1 MKNIVLKNAIIVDP
15 SQKINSKG
23 SIVIKDKIICDL
35 ILNKDISFDKN
46 VYHIIDCKNLMLCPG
61 FVDIKCHLRVPGEEH
76 KEYSKDLTNI
86 LKWMEELKEVDVSN
100 VQPVTS
106 VTKNELYEREDIS
119 NKKTVE
125 QEKILLNAPEKVG
138 EYFTVPK
145 VIE

>member
-1 MKNIVLKNAIIVDP
+1 MLIDEIITLKIASLAKLELTEQEI
-15 SQKINSKG
+15 
-23 SIVIKDKIICDL
+23 
-35 ILNKDISFDKN
+35 
-46 VYHIIDCKNLMLCPG
+46 
-61 FVDIKCHLRVPGEEH
+61 

-106 VTKNELYEREDIS
+106 VTKNELYEREDS
-119 NKKTVE
+119 AYKNTVE

>member
-1 MKNIVLKNAIIVDP
+1 MLIDEKITLKIASLAKLELTDQEI
-15 SQKINSKG
+15 
-23 SIVIKDKIICDL
+23 
-35 ILNKDISFDKN
+35 
-46 VYHIIDCKNLMLCPG
+46 
-61 FVDIKCHLRVPGEEH
+61 

-106 VTKNELYEREDIS
+106 VTKNELYEREDKIYK
-119 NKKTVE
+119 NKVE
-125 QEKILLNAPEKVG
+125 QEEILLNAPEKVG

>member
-1 MKNIVLKNAIIVDP
+1 MLIDEKITLKIASLAKLELTGQEI
-15 SQKINSKG
+15 
-23 SIVIKDKIICDL
+23 
-35 ILNKDISFDKN
+35 
-46 VYHIIDCKNLMLCPG
+46 
-61 FVDIKCHLRVPGEEH
+61 

-106 VTKNELYEREDIS
+106 VTKNELYEREDIAYK
-119 NKKTVE
+119 NTVE

>member
-1 MKNIVLKNAIIVDP
+1 MLIDEKITLKIASLAKLELTEQEI
-15 SQKINSKG
+15 
-23 SIVIKDKIICDL
+23 
-35 ILNKDISFDKN
+35 
-46 VYHIIDCKNLMLCPG
+46 
-61 FVDIKCHLRVPGEEH
+61 

-106 VTKNELYEREDIS
+106 VTKNELYERED
-119 NKKTVE
+119 NTYKNTVE
-125 QEKILLNAPEKVG
+125 QEEILLNAPEKVG

>member
-1 MKNIVLKNAIIVDP
+1 MLIDEKITLKIASLAKLELTEQEI
-15 SQKINSKG
+15 
-23 SIVIKDKIICDL
+23 
-35 ILNKDISFDKN
+35 
-46 VYHIIDCKNLMLCPG
+46 
-61 FVDIKCHLRVPGEEH
+61 

-100 VQPVTS
+100 VEPITS
-106 VTKNELYEREDIS
+106 VTKNELYEREDIAYK
-119 NKKTVE
+119 NTVE

>member
-1 MKNIVLKNAIIVDP
+1 MLIDEKITLKIASLAKLELTDQEI
-15 SQKINSKG
+15 
-23 SIVIKDKIICDL
+23 
-35 ILNKDISFDKN
+35 
-46 VYHIIDCKNLMLCPG
+46 
-61 FVDIKCHLRVPGEEH
+61 

-119 NKKTVE
+119 YKNTVE

>member
-1 MKNIVLKNAIIVDP
+1 MFIDEKITLKIASLAKLELTDHEI
-15 SQKINSKG
+15 
-23 SIVIKDKIICDL
+23 
-35 ILNKDISFDKN
+35 
-46 VYHIIDCKNLMLCPG
+46 
-61 FVDIKCHLRVPGEEH
+61 

-86 LKWMEELKEVDVSN
+86 LKWMEELKELDVSN

-106 VTKNELYEREDIS
+106 VTENELYERED
-119 NKKTVE
+119 NAYKNTVE

>member
-1 MKNIVLKNAIIVDP
+1 MLIDEKITLKIASLAKLELTEQEI
-15 SQKINSKG
+15 
-23 SIVIKDKIICDL
+23 
-35 ILNKDISFDKN
+35 
-46 VYHIIDCKNLMLCPG
+46 
-61 FVDIKCHLRVPGEEH
+61 

-106 VTKNELYEREDIS
+106 VTKNDLYEREDIAYK
-119 NKKTVE
+119 NTVE

-138 EYFTVPK
+138 KYFTVPK

>member
-1 MKNIVLKNAIIVDP
+1 MLIDEKITLKIASLAKLELTDQEV
-15 SQKINSKG
+15 
-23 SIVIKDKIICDL
+23 
-35 ILNKDISFDKN
+35 
-46 VYHIIDCKNLMLCPG
+46 
-61 FVDIKCHLRVPGEEH
+61 

-100 VQPVTS
+100 VEPVTS
-106 VTKNELYEREDIS
+106 VTKNKLYEREDITS
-119 NKKTVE
+119 KNTVE

>member
-1 MKNIVLKNAIIVDP
+1 MLIDEKITLKIASLAKLELTEQEI
-15 SQKINSKG
+15 
-23 SIVIKDKIICDL
+23 
-35 ILNKDISFDKN
+35 
-46 VYHIIDCKNLMLCPG
+46 
-61 FVDIKCHLRVPGEEH
+61 
-76 KEYSKDLTNI
+76 KEYSKDLTKI

-106 VTKNELYEREDIS
+106 VTKNELYEREDIAYK
-119 NKKTVE
+119 NTVE

>member
-1 MKNIVLKNAIIVDP
+1 MLIDEKITLKIA
-15 SQKINSKG
+15 SLAKLELT
-23 SIVIKDKIICDL
+23 DL
-35 ILNKDISFDKN
+35 EI
-46 VYHIIDCKNLMLCPG
+46 
-61 FVDIKCHLRVPGEEH
+61 

-106 VTKNELYEREDIS
+106 VTKNELYEREDIAYK
-119 NKKTVE
+119 NMVE

-138 EYFTVPK
+138 KYFTVPK

>member
-1 MKNIVLKNAIIVDP
+1 MFIDEKITLKIA
-15 SQKINSKG
+15 SLAKIALTDQE
-23 SIVIKDKIICDL
+23 I
-35 ILNKDISFDKN
+35 
-46 VYHIIDCKNLMLCPG
+46 
-61 FVDIKCHLRVPGEEH
+61 

-106 VTKNELYEREDIS
+106 VTKNELYEREDIAYK
-119 NKKTVE
+119 NTVE

>member
-1 MKNIVLKNAIIVDP
+1 MLIDEKITLKIASLAKLELTEKEI
-15 SQKINSKG
+15 
-23 SIVIKDKIICDL
+23 
-35 ILNKDISFDKN
+35 
-46 VYHIIDCKNLMLCPG
+46 
-61 FVDIKCHLRVPGEEH
+61 

-106 VTKNELYEREDIS
+106 VTKNELYEREDIAYK
-119 NKKTVE
+119 NTIE
-125 QEKILLNAPEKVG
+125 QEKILLNAPEKVD

>member
-1 MKNIVLKNAIIVDP
+1 MLIDEKITLKIASLAKLELTEQEI
-15 SQKINSKG
+15 
-23 SIVIKDKIICDL
+23 
-35 ILNKDISFDKN
+35 
-46 VYHIIDCKNLMLCPG
+46 
-61 FVDIKCHLRVPGEEH
+61 

-106 VTKNELYEREDIS
+106 VTKNEVYEREDIA
-119 NKKTVE
+119 NKNTVE

-138 EYFTVPK
+138 DYFTVPK

>member
-1 MKNIVLKNAIIVDP
+1 MLIDEKITLKIA
-15 SQKINSKG
+15 
-23 SIVIKDKIICDL
+23 
-35 ILNKDISFDKN
+35 
-46 VYHIIDCKNLMLCPG
+46 NLAKLELTEQE
-61 FVDIKCHLRVPGEEH
+61 I

-106 VTKNELYEREDIS
+106 VTKNELYERED
-119 NKKTVE
+119 NAYKNMVE

>member
-1 MKNIVLKNAIIVDP
+1 MLIDEKITLKIASLAKLELTEQEI
-15 SQKINSKG
+15 
-23 SIVIKDKIICDL
+23 
-35 ILNKDISFDKN
+35 
-46 VYHIIDCKNLMLCPG
+46 
-61 FVDIKCHLRVPGEEH
+61 

-106 VTKNELYEREDIS
+106 VTKNELYEREDKAYK
-119 NKKTVE
+119 NTVE

>member
-1 MKNIVLKNAIIVDP
+1 MFIDEKITLKIASLAKLKLTEQEV
-15 SQKINSKG
+15 
-23 SIVIKDKIICDL
+23 
-35 ILNKDISFDKN
+35 
-46 VYHIIDCKNLMLCPG
+46 
-61 FVDIKCHLRVPGEEH
+61 

-100 VQPVTS
+100 VEPVTS
-106 VTKNELYEREDIS
+106 VIKNELHEREDIALD
-119 NKKTVE
+119 NTVE

>member
-1 MKNIVLKNAIIVDP
+1 MLIDEKITLKIASLAKLELTDQEI
-15 SQKINSKG
+15 
-23 SIVIKDKIICDL
+23 
-35 ILNKDISFDKN
+35 
-46 VYHIIDCKNLMLCPG
+46 
-61 FVDIKCHLRVPGEEH
+61 

-106 VTKNELYEREDIS
+106 VTKNELCEREDIAYK
-119 NKKTVE
+119 NTVE

>member
-1 MKNIVLKNAIIVDP
+1 MLIDEKITLKIA
-15 SQKINSKG
+15 SLAKIELT
-23 SIVIKDKIICDL
+23 D
-35 ILNKDISFDKN
+35 
-46 VYHIIDCKNLMLCPG
+46 
-61 FVDIKCHLRVPGEEH
+61 EEI

-106 VTKNELYEREDIS
+106 VTKNELYERED
-119 NKKTVE
+119 NTYKNTVE
-125 QEKILLNAPEKVG
+125 QEEILLNAPEKVG

>member
-1 MKNIVLKNAIIVDP
+1 MLIDEKITLKIA
-15 SQKINSKG
+15 SLAKIALTDQE
-23 SIVIKDKIICDL
+23 I
-35 ILNKDISFDKN
+35 
-46 VYHIIDCKNLMLCPG
+46 
-61 FVDIKCHLRVPGEEH
+61 

-106 VTKNELYEREDIS
+106 VTKNELYEREDIAYK
-119 NKKTVE
+119 NTVE

>member
-1 MKNIVLKNAIIVDP
+1 MLIDEKITLKIA
-15 SQKINSKG
+15 SLAKL
-23 SIVIKDKIICDL
+23 DL
-35 ILNKDISFDKN
+35 TAQE
-46 VYHIIDCKNLMLCPG
+46 V
-61 FVDIKCHLRVPGEEH
+61 

-106 VTKNELYEREDIS
+106 VTKNELYEREDIAYK
-119 NKKTVE
+119 NTVE

>member
-1 MKNIVLKNAIIVDP
+1 MLIDEKITLKIASLAKLELTEQEI
-15 SQKINSKG
+15 
-23 SIVIKDKIICDL
+23 
-35 ILNKDISFDKN
+35 
-46 VYHIIDCKNLMLCPG
+46 
-61 FVDIKCHLRVPGEEH
+61 

-106 VTKNELYEREDIS
+106 VTKNELFEREDVAY
-119 NKKTVE
+119 KDTVN

>member
-1 MKNIVLKNAIIVDP
+1 MLIDEKITLKIASLAKLELTEQEI
-15 SQKINSKG
+15 
-23 SIVIKDKIICDL
+23 
-35 ILNKDISFDKN
+35 
-46 VYHIIDCKNLMLCPG
+46 
-61 FVDIKCHLRVPGEEH
+61 

-100 VQPVTS
+100 VEPVTS
-106 VTKNELYEREDIS
+106 VTKNELYEREDIAYK
-119 NKKTVE
+119 NTVE

>member
-1 MKNIVLKNAIIVDP
+1 MLIDEKITLKIASLAKLELTDQEI
-15 SQKINSKG
+15 
-23 SIVIKDKIICDL
+23 
-35 ILNKDISFDKN
+35 
-46 VYHIIDCKNLMLCPG
+46 
-61 FVDIKCHLRVPGEEH
+61 

-106 VTKNELYEREDIS
+106 VIKNELYEREDIAYK
-119 NKKTVE
+119 NTVE